1 MRGTFWDM
9 SEKTEKRMVHTP
21 AQSIHFKGYKL
32 LKSHFFWIQLF
43 FFISLTPNNC
53 EI

>member
-32 LKSHFFWIQLF
+32 LKSHLFLDTALF
-43 FFISLTPNNC
+43 FYKFNP
-53 EI
+53 